1 MNNLKPRGNP
11 RGFNNI
17 KGQSM
22 SEIFKI
28 EQEKLKVEILG
39 DVIEFNAPSSLQE
52 EAVQEQFRSYD
63 SETATVHPTA
73 IYKNFLA
80 ELGIPKEK
88 TDQLSS
94 KNIMA
99 LFGFAV
105 GSKKN

>member
-1 MNNLKPRGNP
+1 
-11 RGFNNI
+11 
-17 KGQSM
+17 M

-28 EQEKLKVEILG
+28 EQEMLKVEILG
-39 DVIEFNAPSSLQE
+39 EVIEFKAPSSLQE
-52 EAVQEQFRSYD
+52 EAVQEEFRSYD
-63 SETATVHPTA
+63 ADTATIHPTA

-80 ELGIPKEK
+80 GLGIPKEK

-99 LFGFAV
+99 LFSYAV